1 MFFNCR
7 VHLFSGI
14 PLEEVDD
21 IYFAF
26 RAHLVVIV
34 GVLLPLEQATA
45 ADAAAAVAG

>member
-21 IYFAF
+21 IY